1 MKNLSVI
8 LKQAF
13 GKRSRGSPV
22 DMRTFLH
29 NFKTALE
36 SNNRALE
43 IITDMGEKLSGEYLF
58 DINYI
63 RKAYAELHANIRS
76 SITTFNSLTRNRYEI
91 GPACDRID
99 SMIIRVIYEEA
110 PFQAGRVV
118 FYEGITWEM
127 AREVGGKNYHLSQ
140 LRKDLDLNVPGGF
153 TITALTYDEFI
164 RHNGIDKKIEELS
177 SRPYGDKDLQD
188 IRDAIIAGEFP
199 EPAGSEIEKATDKL
213 KDPGRS
219 NEFLAV
225 RSSAEEEDGD
235 FSFAGQFE
243 TILNVPLES
252 FAVKAAYKKVISSL
266 FAPTAVSY
274 QKRLGYAIGGM
285 RMPVGCV
292 LMVDAVASGVVY
304 TSDPSGGRNRLTII
318 AAWGLGKS
326 VVEGKVE
333 PDVYSLEKGPALKL
347 IGTRVGTK
355 ETMVINSSSGGTVEM
370 KTPADL
376 RAKTCMTEE
385 QVLRLAGLAIDIERY
400 FKRPQ
405 DIEWALGKDGKLY
418 ILQSRPLRITEAD
431 IRPKKD
437 LSLSELSKKYPVLIK
452 DKGYVVQKG
461 IAVGRVFILKNAE
474 EIDGLPKGVILV
486 ARNDSP
492 QFVRA
497 MPYVSAIITDTGAPA
512 SHMASICREFRI
524 PTIVNTREATHL
536 LQHGQEITLYADEE
550 GSFAVYDGLL
560 DEMIAFR
567 EEARQ
572 ALEEL
577 YEFRRKK
584 YIMRFISPLN
594 LVNPLTDEFTPKKCK
609 TMHDVLRFMHEKSV
623 QELIEASMNIAGKGG
638 LKKLE
643 LPIPA
648 GIHVIDIGGGL
659 HMESGEKATL
669 DQVVSEPLRAVV
681 QGMLHPGAW
690 HSEAVALQARD
701 FLTSMMRMEEIT
713 SEGIK
718 YASRNVAVIS
728 GEYLNLTLRF
738 GYHFNLLDCFC
749 SEKAANNHIYFRF
762 VGGATDISKR
772 SRRIRLIAEILK
784 EYGFNSSTKGDLIIA
799 RLSHIEKDEILNILD
814 MAGRLIA
821 FTRQL
826 DAVLNDDSDIERYKK
841 NFFKE
846 NFTLG

>member
-1 MKNLSVI
+1 
-8 LKQAF
+8 
-13 GKRSRGSPV
+13 
-22 DMRTFLH
+22 
-29 NFKTALE
+29 
-36 SNNRALE
+36 
-43 IITDMGEKLSGEYLF
+43 
-58 DINYI
+58 
-63 RKAYAELHANIRS
+63 
-76 SITTFNSLTRNRYEI
+76 
-91 GPACDRID
+91 
-99 SMIIRVIYEEA
+99 
-110 PFQAGRVV
+110 
-118 FYEGITWEM
+118 
-127 AREVGGKNYHLSQ
+127 
-140 LRKDLDLNVPGGF
+140 
-153 TITALTYDEFI
+153 
-164 RHNGIDKKIEELS
+164 
-177 SRPYGDKDLQD
+177 
-188 IRDAIIAGEFP
+188 
-199 EPAGSEIEKATDKL
+199 
-213 KDPGRS
+213 
-219 NEFLAV
+219 
-225 RSSAEEEDGD
+225 
-235 FSFAGQFE
+235 
-243 TILNVPLES
+243 
-252 FAVKAAYKKVISSL
+252 
-266 FAPTAVSY
+266 
-274 QKRLGYAIGGM
+274 
-285 RMPVGCV
+285 
-292 LMVDAVASGVVY
+292 
-304 TSDPSGGRNRLTII
+304 
-318 AAWGLGKS
+318 
-326 VVEGKVE
+326 
-333 PDVYSLEKGPALKL
+333 
-347 IGTRVGTK
+347 
-355 ETMVINSSSGGTVEM
+355 
-370 KTPADL
+370 
-376 RAKTCMTEE
+376 
-385 QVLRLAGLAIDIERY
+385 LRLAGLAIDIERY